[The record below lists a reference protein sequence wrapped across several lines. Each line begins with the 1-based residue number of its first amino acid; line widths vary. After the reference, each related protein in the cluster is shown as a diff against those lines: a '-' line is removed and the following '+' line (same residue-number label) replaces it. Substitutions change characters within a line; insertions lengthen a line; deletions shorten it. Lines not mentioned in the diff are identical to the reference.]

1 MVDEMQMGEGR
12 LRVSETDD
20 IETIRLKRQLK
31 LLSNGTGVVNDHN
44 QWLGIFSGHG
54 YPIYASS
61 IVNRT
66 TQKHSGY
73 RYLFV

>member
-1 MVDEMQMGEGR
+1 
-12 LRVSETDD
+12 
-20 IETIRLKRQLK
+20 